1 MIERNVDLI
10 NIPSILINVSHTK
23 QSTCPIGVLEDLPER
38 SINIYDK
45 HIHVVQKTI
54 VEKKTEYEL
63 LLHSLGFRITYR
75 I

>member
-1 MIERNVDLI
+1 MIDRNVDLI

-54 VEKKTEYEL
+54 VEKQQNMNYCFIPL
-63 LLHSLGFRITYR
+63 
-75 I
+75 